1 MEMKKRL
8 ERVSLNTENVQMF
21 IINFLWEEHPL
32 KSSSEQQLI
41 NKVVLI

>member
-1 MEMKKRL
+1 MEMKKKL
-8 ERVSLNTENVQMF
+8 EKVSSNIENVLTF